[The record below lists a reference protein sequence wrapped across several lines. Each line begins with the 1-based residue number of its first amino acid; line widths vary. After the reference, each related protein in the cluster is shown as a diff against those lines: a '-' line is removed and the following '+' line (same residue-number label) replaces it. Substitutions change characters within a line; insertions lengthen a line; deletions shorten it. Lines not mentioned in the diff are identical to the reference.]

1 MVSTSSSF
9 PFTSYSFCY
18 KSSFFA
24 VHSWSSVRFL
34 SSRYI
39 YGGQRQ
45 ALSSFMPHLQKG
57 VQTHKQPYDSC
68 RLAAIPP

>member
-9 PFTSYSFCY
+9 PFTSYSFY
-18 KSSFFA
+18 SKSSIFA
-24 VHSWSSVRFL
+24 LHSWSSVRFS

-39 YGGQRQ
+39 YIGHKK
-45 ALSSFMPHLQKG
+45 ASSPFMPHLQKV
-57 VQTHKQPYDSC
+57 VQTHRQPYYSC